1 MIKVRN
7 STLASCGN
15 KSHNFMNNYLFIQ
28 WKLPYYSRISSY
40 WKSSFDKKCSRTLL
54 NSVLIHT
61 IV

>member
-1 MIKVRN
+1 
-7 STLASCGN
+7 
-15 KSHNFMNNYLFIQ
+15 MNNYLFIQ

-54 NSVLIHT
+54 DSVLIHT